1 MVSMPLRR
9 IDRTNPIIPTAS
21 FAIAAAVIFIA
32 SAIAPAAATEIA
44 EIRARLRPCQDKDR
58 AACTQLMSI
67 GTKPVGASGNSM
79 DLDAFWR
86 IVEDARSGASDD
98 EDFLRRIGSRLHMLK
113 PEELLEFESRRS
125 KLDADS
131 YSWRLWGA
139 AYLMNG
145 GCSDDC
151 FDYFRAWLISQGR
164 RTFEKA
170 LKDPDT
176 LADVGGP
183 TSRARELEEFMSLA
197 QEAYEKKT
205 GREMPDTVFQRA
217 DRLEPSERWNFDD
230 VTEMKKRYPKLFA
243 KYR

>member
-1 MVSMPLRR
+1 MATFRR
-9 IDRTNPIIPTAS
+9 VLIALALLVTSNMAVMIVAS
-21 FAIAAAVIFIA
+21 LVL
-32 SAIAPAAATEIA
+32 A
-44 EIRARLRPCQDKDR
+44 EVAYAYGSQRLRPCQDKGR
-58 AACTQLMSI
+58 VACTQLMSI

-139 AYLMNG
+139 AYLMND

-164 RTFEKA
+164 RTFE
-170 LKDPDT
+170 
-176 LADVGGP
+176 
-183 TSRARELEEFMSLA
+183 
-197 QEAYEKKT
+197 
-205 GREMPDTVFQRA
+205 
-217 DRLEPSERWNFDD
+217 
-230 VTEMKKRYPKLFA
+230 
-243 KYR
+243 